1 MKRTN
6 RLPVRPQS
14 QRGSAM
20 VEYAL
25 ISALVVIVL
34 LSGPSVITQILEA
47 IRQVYEAFTFAIGLT
62 YPTPP

>member
-1 MKRTN
+1 
-6 RLPVRPQS
+6 
-14 QRGSAM
+14 M

-34 LSGPSVITQILEA
+34 VSGPSVITQILEA